1 MAKTKEK
8 LKKEKTTNSGEDKET
23 KVKAGFVSKET
34 KVQEIKAEVIT
45 KRPAEADEEIED
57 EFLEEDDRVESA
69 PTFNYPFLR
78 RMPTIRIQPIAT
90 NLEIELDDIPVA
102 KKEED
107 VVDQYKSVPEKNYA
121 INQKYELPGGAS
133 YDSITPKE
141 IKAPPSPSL
150 TPNFSDQMNA
160 GRGFGN
166 QNNATPGY
174 PGQDNDRKYDSGLEQ
189 QTKSDQDRRRREM

>member
-8 LKKEKTTNSGEDKET
+8 VKKEKTNSGENAET
-23 KVKAGFVSKET
+23 KIKASFVSPET
-34 KVQEIKAEVIT
+34 KVQERRAEVIT
-45 KRPAEADEEIED
+45 KKPEELDEEIED
-57 EFLEEDDRVESA
+57 EFLEEDMSPAFDRI
-69 PTFNYPFLR
+69 NYPFLR
-78 RMPTIRIQPIAT
+78 RLPSIRIQPIAT

-102 KKEED
+102 KKEEET
-107 VVDQYKSVPEKNYA
+107 VDQYKSVPEKNYA

-166 QNNATPGY
+166 QPTTTGY
-174 PGQDNDRKYDSGLEQ
+174 PGQDNERKYDSGLEQ
-189 QTKSDQDRRRREM
+189 QTRSDQDRRRREM